1 MDGQRMFLLLS
12 MLLHVLQGPTGC
24 LPELW
29 SSRYALPCPHPVGVG
44 PLSTFH
50 VCCICFPVS
59 SAAQRRGLLSP
70 CWGAES
76 PAAPTPMLGGEQ
88 VLSTAQCCGLVLGP
102 EGSAAGT
109 KCCVGK
115 REGLCMGD
123 WVLTYAVFQSWAPGP
138 RVGPWAA
145 R

>member
-29 SSRYALPCPHPVGVG
+29 SSRYALPCPHPVWCWA
-44 PLSTFH
+44 SEHMFC
-50 VCCICFPVS
+50 VCYVCFPVS
-59 SAAQRRGLLSP
+59 SAAQSRGLLSP

-76 PAAPTPMLGGEQ
+76 LAAPTPVLGVGQ

-109 KCCVGK
+109 KWCVGK

-123 WVLTYAVFQSWAPGP
+123 WVLTHAVFQSWAPGP
-138 RVGPWAA
+138 
-145 R
+145 